1 MTENNLKKM
10 ENSLETSRSSSQ
22 SAGRYVVPPVDVYET
37 DDGLTLLADV
47 PGLDEKS
54 LQVSVD
60 KGVLTIEGKAPFP
73 SEERFYHE
81 FSMAGYWRQ
90 FQIPEIFDA
99 SQADARMK
107 DGVLTLHLPKVEAAK
122 PKRIE
127 VAIH

>member
-1 MTENNLKKM
+1 MTEKNLEKM
-10 ENSLETSRSSSQ
+10 ENPLEVGRQSGRS
-22 SAGRYVVPPVDVYET
+22 AARYLTPPVDVYET
-37 DDGLTLLADV
+37 DEGLTLLADV

-60 KGVLTIEGKAPFP
+60 KGVLTIEGKASFS

-90 FQIPEIFDA
+90 FQVPDIFDA
-99 SQADARMK
+99 GLADATMK
-107 DGVLTLHLPKVEAAK
+107 DGVLMLHLPKTEAAK
-122 PKRIE
+122 PKRIQ